1 MSNRLISWLSD
12 QRRARALQS
21 MEAHITEVVNCVRAL
36 QEFIRSWR
44 EGDPDLAVRFNA
56 VKAFEKS
63 ADNLRNATARLLA
76 GGGESDAVERT
87 FLLRLMGR
95 IDRIADW
102 ALEAARI
109 ILILSSHEV
118 PGSVR
123 ETLASMSSKLGAIV
137 EATSSAVKY
146 LREEPLAALTAADA
160 VEKLEEDIDALYAEC
175 RARLMAEAAQLP
187 APVVVMLF
195 NALDSLERVAD
206 ACEDA
211 CDIVREVVVRL
222 SW

>member
-1 MSNRLISWLSD
+1 MSDRILAWFGD

-21 MEAHITEVVNCVRAL
+21 MEAHMAEVVNCVKAL
-36 QEFIRSWR
+36 QDLIKSWR
-44 EGDPDLAVRFNA
+44 EGAVDLPVRYNA

-76 GGGESDAVERT
+76 GGGAGDAVERT

-109 ILILSSHEV
+109 VLILSSHEV
-118 PGSVR
+118 PARVR
-123 ETLASMSSKLGAIV
+123 DIYLSMSSKLGAIV
-137 EATSSAVKY
+137 EATSGAVKY
-146 LREEPLAALTAADA
+146 LREEPLAALSAADT
-160 VEKLEEDIDALYAEC
+160 VEKLEEDIDGLYAEC
-175 RARLMAEAAQLP
+175 RARLMEVAADMP

-195 NALDSLERVAD
+195 SALDSLERVAD
-206 ACEDA
+206 ACEDT
-211 CDIVREVVVRL
+211 CDIVREVVVRM